1 MVELEDNKNH
11 KSIQDMDITGK
22 LDGQHLFKEKV
33 Y

>member
-11 KSIQDMDITGK
+11 KSIQNMVIIGK
-22 LDGQHLFKEKV
+22 LDGQHLSKDKV